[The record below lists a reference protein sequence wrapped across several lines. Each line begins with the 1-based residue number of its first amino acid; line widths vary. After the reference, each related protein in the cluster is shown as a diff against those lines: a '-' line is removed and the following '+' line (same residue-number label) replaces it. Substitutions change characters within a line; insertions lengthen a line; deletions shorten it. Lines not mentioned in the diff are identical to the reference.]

1 MSFQN
6 ALSVRALAVAVVAGI
21 ASVASASVTFSGASG
36 NLAASAEFDVSAGS
50 LIIRLTNTSTAD
62 VMVPADI
69 LTGVYFDV
77 AGSSLSLTPVSATLY
92 GGSVVHFGSNGG
104 GNMGGEFAYAAGLI
118 GAPGS
123 ANYGISSSGLGLFG
137 NPNFNGPNLGGPAGV
152 DGLQYGITSAGD
164 NVATGNTPVTG
175 TNELIKN
182 SLEFTLS
189 GLPQGFDLSSIGNVW
204 FQYGTALSEPQVST
218 PAPGALALLGLGGL
232 VAGRRRR

>member
-1 MSFQN
+1 MSFRN
-6 ALSVRALAVAVVAGI
+6 ALPVRALAVAAVVGM
-21 ASVASASVTFSGASG
+21 ASVASASVTFSGTSG
-36 NLAASAEFDVSAGS
+36 NLAASAEFDISAGS
-50 LIIRLTNTSTAD
+50 LIVRLTNTSSAD

-77 AGSSLSLTPVSATLY
+77 AGSALSLTPVSATLY

-104 GNMGGEFAYAAGLI
+104 GNMGGEFAYADGLV

-123 ANYGISSSGLGLFG
+123 ADYGISSSGLGLFG

-175 TNELIKN
+175 SNELIKN
-182 SLEFTLS
+182 SVEFTLS